1 MSSETLISRL
11 IHLLKPVV
19 LELGYE
25 FYYVEFVNED
35 GENYLRVYIDNETG
49 ISLTDCEKVSRRIS
63 ELLDEKDPIESSYYL
78 EVSSPG
84 VFRTLFTDEHLN
96 KYIGYAVAIS
106 LKQLFIG
113 RRKLNGKLSSFDK
126 DSIVI
131 KTDEED
137 VSVPRAIINTVT
149 LEGEL

>member
-1 MSSETLISRL
+1 MSSEILIGRL

-25 FYYVEFVNED
+25 FYYVEFVNEE
-35 GENYLRVYIDNETG
+35 GENYLRVYIDNEVG

-63 ELLDEKDPIESSYYL
+63 EILDEKDPIESSYYL

-96 KYIGYAVAIS
+96 KYIGYAVAVS
-106 LKQLFIG
+106 LNQLFIG
-113 RRKLNGKLSSFDK
+113 RRKLNGKLISFDEE
-126 DSIVI
+126 SIVI

-137 VSVPRAIINTVT
+137 VSIPRTIISTVT